1 MEKKVILTI
10 GRQFGSG
17 GAEIGKKLAKEL
29 NIPFYDKEILTE
41 AAKKSGYSED
51 LFTQRDEKK
60 TGSLLFS
67 LSTGAYP
74 MGGPLSYLYDLP
86 LDDRLFLAQID
97 AMKHITQRG
106 SCIIVGRC
114 AEYILRDDPGCIS
127 VFIHAALEKRVE
139 RISRIYELSPQK
151 AENLIVKTDKRRA
164 QYHNYYSTE
173 KWGDA
178 TAYHMCVDSGALGV
192 DQSVELIRRLV
203 DLSQK

>member
-1 MEKKVILTI
+1 MENKIIITI

-17 GAEIGKKLAKEL
+17 GSEIGKKLAKEY

-41 AAKKSGYSED
+41 AAKKSGYSEE
-51 LFTQRDEKK
+51 LFTERDERK

-97 AMKHITQRG
+97 AMKHVTKQG

-114 AEYILRDDPGCIS
+114 AEYILRDDPDVVS
-127 VFIHAALEKRVE
+127 VFIHAPLEKRVE
-139 RISRIYELSPQK
+139 RICRLYQLTPQK
-151 AENLIVKTDKRRA
+151 AESLILNTDKRRT
-164 QYHNYYSTE
+164 QYHNYYSTD

-178 TAYHMCVDSGALGV
+178 TAYHMCVNSGILGI
-192 DQSVELIRRLV
+192 DKSVKLIQRLV
-203 DLSQK
+203 DLSRT

>member
-97 AMKHITQRG
+97 DMKHITQRG